1 MYMTVLD
8 GKKGSS
14 YYVKEMNL
22 LHQVEIRLQALGLT
36 IGTKITILNNKRNG
50 AVIFKVRGTRLAV
63 GKEIAQAIQIGGDE
77 S

>member
-63 GKEIAQAIQIGGDE
+63 GKEIAEAIQIGGDE